1 MNWNIGFYR
10 LYLILTLVWFL
21 LFPMHWAWYET
32 YDTGSVSAA
41 DFFWE
46 FLFDG
51 FERAVYIWLAI
62 SLAWMSV
69 RWLIRGFKT
78 VSQPLRTLELHEVI
92 KHAIKN
98 ET

>member
-1 MNWNIGFYR
+1 
-10 LYLILTLVWFL
+10 
-21 LFPMHWAWYET
+21 MHWAGYET
-32 YDTGSVSAA
+32 YSMGSVSAA
-41 DFFWE
+41 DYFWE